1 MPSKPSA
8 VVPPADYVE
17 GLVTDWRAERPDLDV
32 KPLEVVY
39 RVFRLAAKL
48 RAEVERGFSGTGVSS
63 ADFAV
68 LANLR
73 RAGAPYRL
81 SQRQLMDRLNLTS
94 GTVSVRIDRL
104 ADSGLVCRQPDPQ
117 DRRGVLVSLTEAGEE
132 LFDALAPR
140 HLANEARL
148 VAALAPA
155 EQAELARL
163 LQIVLVEFE
172 PTQDRLDRILGLRLA
187 PVHLSLERRA
197 AVGLVPAAGL
207 LVESVHP
214 GGEAAAAGLQAGD
227 LLVAV
232 GDRPLHSF
240 SSLVSALAGRRQILL
255 RYRRRE
261 EEATVTLRFD
271 CAGPSKPKATLGRAS

>member
-32 KPLEVVY
+32 RPLEVVY
-39 RVFRLAAKL
+39 RVLRLAAHL
-48 RAEVERGFSGTGVSS
+48 RAEVERGFSDTGVSS

-104 ADSGLVCRQPDPQ
+104 VHAGLVRREPDP
-117 DRRGVLVSLTEAGEE
+117 DDGRGVLVVLTKLGEE

-148 VAALAPA
+148 VAALSPA

-163 LQIVLVEFE
+163 LQTVLVEFE
-172 PTQDRLDRILGLRLA
+172 PTQDRPDRILGLSLA

-197 AVGLVPAAGL
+197 AVGLTPVAGL
-207 LVESVHP
+207 LVESVRP

-232 GDRPLHSF
+232 GDQPLHSF
-240 SSLVSALAGRRQILL
+240 SFLVSALAGRRQILL

-271 CAGPSKPKATLGRAS
+271 CARPSKPKANLGRAS